1 MKWLLII
8 TIFGADGDVMK
19 VSYQQSSE
27 EVCERTAGY
36 YMERYEQEGT
46 KAEYECVP
54 SSPFIAKDE

>member
-1 MKWLLII
+1 MKWILII
-8 TIFGADGDVMK
+8 TIFGANGDVTK
-19 VSYQQSSE
+19 VRYASSSE

-54 SSPFIAKDE
+54 NSPFVVEE